1 MKKLYAA
8 MKTNSTIK
16 SRLSLLFAIVFAL
29 LIAAGCGSVTDAG
42 LTKAPTKQE
51 QLNASGKNLSTTQNN
66 ATNNKGYDSS
76 SGGGPSPII
85 FR

>member
-1 MKKLYAA
+1 

-16 SRLSLLFAIVFAL
+16 SRLSVLFAIVFAL

-51 QLNASGKNLSTTQNN
+51 LNAKGKDLSVTTTTTAN
-66 ATNNKGYDSS
+66 NNKGYDAT
-76 SGGGPSPII
+76 GGSDPQPII
-85 FR
+85 IR

>member
-1 MKKLYAA
+1 

-16 SRLSLLFAIVFAL
+16 SRLSVLFAIVFAL

-51 QLNASGKNLSTTQNN
+51 LNAKGKDLSVTTT
-66 ATNNKGYDSS
+66 ATNNNKGYDV
-76 SGGGPSPII
+76 SGGGDPQPIVI
-85 FR
+85 R

>member
-1 MKKLYAA
+1 

-16 SRLSLLFAIVFAL
+16 SRLSVLFAIVFAL

-51 QLNASGKNLSTTQNN
+51 LNAKGKDLSVTT
-66 ATNNKGYDSS
+66 TNTTTNSKGYDV
-76 SGGGPSPII
+76 SGGGDPQPIVI
-85 FR
+85 R

>member
-1 MKKLYAA
+1 

-16 SRLSLLFAIVFAL
+16 SRLSVLFAIVFAL

-51 QLNASGKNLSTTQNN
+51 LNAKGKDLSVTTTSTT
-66 ATNNKGYDSS
+66 TNSKGFDV
-76 SGGGPSPII
+76 SGGSDPQPII
-85 FR
+85 IR